1 MADPR
6 FFRNR
11 GPHKLGALAELAGA
25 SLGPGADRDAVF
37 DDVAPLDRA
46 GPKEVSFYDNPRYLE
61 QFAASTAGACVVAP
75 KHADRAPAGM
85 TLLLSDKPYRAFAL
99 IAGAFYPTPRVE
111 AGVHETAVVD
121 RSAKLGDGCRIE
133 AYAVIGAG
141 AEIGARVHVGPHAVV
156 GPGVRVGADTAL
168 GAHASLASCLVGER
182 CQIHAGARVGGRGFG
197 FTLDP
202 EEYLDVP
209 QLGRVIIEDDV
220 ELGAN
225 STIDRGAGPDTVI
238 GAGTKIDNLVQ
249 IGHNVTVGKRCV
261 IVAQA
266 GIAGSARLEDFVIVG
281 GQVGI
286 SGHIRVSKGAQMAAQ
301 AGVMR
306 DVPAGAKVGGSP
318 AMPLREFFRQVTAL
332 AKLARGKS
340 SS

>member
-25 SLGPGADRDAVF
+25 SLGTGADRDAVF

-46 GPKEVSFYDNPRYLE
+46 GPKEVSFFDNPRYLE

-99 IAGAFYPTPRVE
+99 IAGAFYPTPRIE
-111 AGVHETAVVD
+111 PGVHVTAVVD
-121 RSAKLGDGCRIE
+121 PSAKLGDGCRIE

-182 CQIHAGARVGGRGFG
+182 CQIHAGARIGERGFG
-197 FTLDP
+197 FTLDA

-225 STIDRGAGPDTVI
+225 SAIDRGAGPDTVI

-286 SGHIRVSKGAQMAAQ
+286 SGHVRVSKGVQVAAQ

-306 DVPAGAKVGGSP
+306 DVPAGANVGGSP
-318 AMPLREFFRQVTAL
+318 AIPLREFFRQVTAL

-340 SS
+340 KS

>member
-11 GPHKLGALAELAGA
+11 GPHNLGALAELAGA
-25 SLGPGADRDAVF
+25 SLGARADRDAVF

-46 GPKEVSFYDNPRYLE
+46 GPKEVSFYDNPRYRE

-111 AGVHETAVVD
+111 AGVHQTAIVD
-121 RSAKLGDGCRIE
+121 PSAKLGNGCRIE

-156 GPGVRVGADTAL
+156 GPGVHVGADTAL

-182 CQIHAGARVGGRGFG
+182 CQIHAGTRIGGRGFG

-225 STIDRGAGPDTVI
+225 SAIDRGAGPDTVI

-286 SGHIRVSKGAQMAAQ
+286 AGHIRLSKGAQVAAQ

-306 DVPAGAKVGGSP
+306 DVPAGAKIGGSP

-332 AKLARGKS
+332 AKLARGKGNS
-340 SS
+340 